1 MTTNMN
7 SDLCLALMHADSAE
21 EVKQTLINLNFWN
34 ETKYW
39 RPFGDKE
46 NNAGVVG
53 NQQGEAVAALVEK
66 LINSIDARLMNL
78 AAMKNLSPESP
89 DCPQT
94 MRQAIAQLIEG
105 KRAPFG
111 ERDGNILYW
120 DKSQIRK
127 EAENICLFAT
137 GNRSTEGNPCLT
149 ISDSGEGQTPSDF
162 KNTLLSISEGNK
174 LRIPFVQGKYNQ
186 GGTGTFQFCR
196 GENKE
201 QLQLVISRRN
211 PALLP
216 SNASATDTH
225 WGFTIVRR
233 VTRLG
238 MRNPMFEY
246 LAPLDGEILTFQAS
260 DWPIFPSDDKD
271 KPVAYGKSAPYG
283 TLIKLYEYDCSA
295 AKTNVMFGK
304 KSLQRMIE
312 EALPAAALP
321 IQIAECRADFRGRDR
336 WSFVSEIRGAIN
348 QINELDAEG
357 RLKQLETDLPISG
370 VLSVLNSLVPIQVF
384 VFKEDPVSKPYNPK
398 GIFLTINGQTHASYE
413 PAFFTRK
420 SLKLSYIKDSL
431 FVVADCTNIDA
442 DIRYD
447 LFMSSRD
454 RIRKGSH
461 SEELEAQLEGFLGE
475 DITLNELNRKR
486 RDERVQRELQ
496 DQKPLEETLKR
507 LVKENP
513 LLANLLPFGIAIP
526 TNFPDGGVGISD
538 KFKFEG
544 KHHPTFFR
552 FKGNRNSIERNSP
565 LNQGLHLNFETD
577 AEDDYFSRASLHG
590 VLDVE
595 ILHNGTLIKHLGYR
609 IGNLRDGVLTAT
621 FDIAGSKPNK
631 GDNFEILI
639 KIEDETLLRPFT
651 NIARIQIVDAAVPHV
666 SVTNGKTSANNS
678 ELGES
683 GSTRSAGIPVVTP
696 ITQDE
701 WEIEEFDADS
711 SFKIKSNPDGGI
723 DFFYNQDNRHL
734 KYAQQLPKNNANI
747 LDHQY
752 KIGLMILSLSI
763 IDADQKRTE
772 EQGPLLGEESD
783 IETVILE
790 ITRAISP
797 YWLTILEA
805 LASLTVDPLTVSLD

>member
-1 MTTNMN
+1 
-7 SDLCLALMHADSAE
+7 MHADSAE
-21 EVKQTLINLNFWN
+21 EVKQTLIDLNYWN
-34 ETKYW
+34 ETSYW

-89 DCPQT
+89 DCPHT

-105 KRAPFG
+105 KSAPFG

-120 DKSQIRK
+120 DKPQIRK

-137 GNRSTEGNPCLT
+137 GNRSSEGNPCLT
-149 ISDSGEGQTPSDF
+149 ISDSGEGQTPANF
-162 KNTLLSISEGNK
+162 KHTLLSISEGNK
-174 LRIPFVQGKYNQ
+174 SRIPFVQGKFNQ

-201 QLQLVISRRN
+201 QLQLVISKRN

-216 SNASATDTH
+216 NDTAPTDNH
-225 WGFTIVRR
+225 WGFTVVRR
-233 VTRLG
+233 VTRPG

-246 LAPLDGEILTFQAS
+246 LAPLNGEILSFQMPE
-260 DWPIFPSDDKD
+260 WPIFPSDDKD

-321 IQIAECRADFRGRDR
+321 IQIAECRSGFRGRDR

-348 QINELDAEG
+348 QINELDTEG

-398 GIFLTINGQTHASYE
+398 GIFLTINGQTHAYYDS
-413 PAFFTRK
+413 AFFTRK

-454 RIRKGSH
+454 RIRKGTYSD
-461 SEELEAQLEGFLGE
+461 ELERQLEGFLGE

-486 RDERVQRELQ
+486 RDERVQRDLQ
-496 DQKPLEETLKR
+496 DQKPLEETLKK

-513 LLANLLPFGIAIP
+513 LLANLLPFGVAIP
-526 TNFPDGGVGISD
+526 TKFPDAGIGISD
-538 KFKFEG
+538 RSIFAG

-552 FKGNRNSIERNSP
+552 FKGNKNSIERYSP
-565 LNQGLHLNFETD
+565 LNQSLHLHFETD
-577 AEDDYFSRASLHG
+577 AQDDYFSRNSLHG
-590 VLDVE
+590 VLDLE
-595 ILHNGTLIKHLGYR
+595 ILHNGVPIKYLGYR
-609 IGNLRDGVLTAT
+609 VGNLRAGVLTAT
-621 FDIAGSKPNK
+621 FDIAGSKPNQ
-631 GDNFEILI
+631 GDSYEILV
-639 KIEDETLLRPFT
+639 KVEDETLIQPFT
-651 NIARIQIVDAAVPHV
+651 NVARIHIVEAAVPHAPG
-666 SVTNGKTSANNS
+666 TNGKTSTNNS
-678 ELGES
+678 GAGES
-683 GSTRSAGIPVVTP
+683 GDTRNAGIPIVTP
-696 ITQDE
+696 ITQDD
-701 WEIEEFDADS
+701 WESENFDANS
-711 SFKIKSNPDGGI
+711 SFKIKSNPDGGF
-723 DFFYNQDNRHL
+723 DFFYNRDNRHL
-734 KYAQQLPKNNANI
+734 KYAQQLPKNNASI

-772 EQGPLLGEESD
+772 EQGPLLGDGSD
-783 IETVILE
+783 IETIILE

-805 LASLTVDPLTVSLD
+805 LASLTVDPLTVEIDS